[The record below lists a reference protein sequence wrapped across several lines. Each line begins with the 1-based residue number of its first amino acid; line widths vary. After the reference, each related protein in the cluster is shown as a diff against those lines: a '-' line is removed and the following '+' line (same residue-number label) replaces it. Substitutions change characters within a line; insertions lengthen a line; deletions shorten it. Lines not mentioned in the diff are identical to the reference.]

1 MPPSL
6 YGKMRIFVCHT
17 IMTNAMNPR
26 KAMGLVLLGGLSASA
41 IAVAVSHTAGSP
53 AAPQPAAISR
63 VTAART
69 NVENPAPADRR
80 YYPNEFVRRHY
91 PGCRILDRDH
101 DDGCTEIKIRHNGQ
115 EKIVLF
121 NHNRWV
127 RTLWEVRRE
136 RLPKRVVQALA
147 AAGFGYR
154 SLDDNDNYVME
165 NRRGRFYAVQV
176 QRHDD
181 DDSYYL
187 VSASGRIINR
197 FSDDDWCDGHYG
209 CHNNYRGGCCRDYRD
224 DRHRNFRYNR
234 NDRDDE

>member
-1 MPPSL
+1 
-6 YGKMRIFVCHT
+6 
-17 IMTNAMNPR
+17 
-26 KAMGLVLLGGLSASA
+26 MGLVLFGGLSASA
-41 IAVAVSHTAGSP
+41 IAVAISHTAGSP
-53 AAPQPAAISR
+53 AAPQPAAVSR

-69 NVENPAPADRR
+69 NVENTAPADRR

-101 DDGCTEIKIRHNGQ
+101 DDGCTEIKIRHDGQ

-187 VSASGRIINR
+187 VQPQGALSTGSAMTTGATATTAATTITAAAAAATTAMTAIATTVTTAMTATRSGSPTRMNATTATTAI
-197 FSDDDWCDGHYG
+197 
-209 CHNNYRGGCCRDYRD
+209 
-224 DRHRNFRYNR
+224 
-234 NDRDDE
+234 